1 MKKSKLL
8 SILLLPILAVS
19 VLVGCSGSKTMNS
32 AFNNFVLTKNRYST
46 LGDKINTASISKYD
60 NSLYVSATSDLFYV
74 LKQSEEEY
82 VLTSLFD
89 AKYDISILNSSNID
103 RLRSKTTLKDGSNN
117 NIDLS
122 TRTYN
127 GYYAIYKIQDSVA
140 KGVFNYYNKYVSTF
154 YNAID
159 KVKISSS
166 DVKEYNKRMDA
177 WVSATDKFA
186 AAKEVFVSR
195 VKISGELSIHS
206 FIFSEFSKSYNDY
219 IESSIK
225 FVDYFKDLQ
234 IKYLLKD
241 KVYTEQDSAE
251 RIVDEM
257 VFNIAKTL
265 YYEDLKSFNYSDCD
279 LGELANDLV
288 DHDSASGLTNP
299 YARVLFTYLS
309 KTTSSITSSNGDRV
323 FVCGPYASSR
333 IFGTR
338 KYAFISAINSFN
350 KKFALYQSIY
360 NDIDVYAY
368 NRARSRYGSV
378 DIDNFINAQTAEM
391 QAKYNFMQDFHNYTL
406 TEYARLVLNDPEIVQ

>member
-1 MKKSKLL
+1 MKKNKLL

-19 VLVGCSGSKTMNS
+19 VLVGCSGSKTMYS
-32 AFNNFVLTKNRYST
+32 AFDSFVSTKNKYST
-46 LGDKINTASISKYD
+46 LGNKINTTSISKYD
-60 NSLYVSATSDLFYV
+60 NSVYVSATSDLFYV
-74 LKQSEEEY
+74 LKQSDDEY

-89 AKYDISILNSSNID
+89 AKYDISILNESNISK
-103 RLRSKTTLKDGSNN
+103 LRSKATLEDGSNN
-117 NIDLS
+117 DINLS
-122 TRTYN
+122 SRTYN
-127 GYYAIYKIQDSVA
+127 GYYAIYKIQDSIA
-140 KGVFNYYNKYVSTF
+140 KGVFNYYNKYVGSF

-159 KVKISSS
+159 KVKVSSS
-166 DVKEYNKRMDA
+166 DIKEYNKRMDA
-177 WVSATDKFA
+177 WVTATGKFA

-225 FVDYFKDLQ
+225 LVDYFKDLQ
-234 IKYLLKD
+234 IKYLLQD
-241 KVYTEQDSAE
+241 KAYTDQDSAE

-279 LGELANDLV
+279 LGELANDIV
-288 DHDSASGLTNP
+288 SHTNANDLTNS
-299 YARVLFTYLS
+299 YAKVLFTYLS

-323 FVCGPYASSR
+323 FVCGSYASSR

-368 NRARSRYGSV
+368 NRARSGYGSV
-378 DIDNFINAQTAEM
+378 SVEDFINAQTAEM